1 MFGYALAG
9 IWFGRA
15 FIILGLMVTALTV
28 VGYLWVGPWFNL
40 YMAVVDG
47 GGLMLCGLWMR
58 RA

>member
-40 YMAVVDG
+40 
-47 GGLMLCGLWMR
+47 
-58 RA
+58 